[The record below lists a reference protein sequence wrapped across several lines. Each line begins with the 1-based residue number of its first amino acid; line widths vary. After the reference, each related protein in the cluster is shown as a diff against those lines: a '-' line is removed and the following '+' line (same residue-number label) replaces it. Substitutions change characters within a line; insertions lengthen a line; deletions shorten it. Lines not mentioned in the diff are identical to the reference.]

1 MAMVGWFAQMCRRR
15 GLMVNVVKSKV
26 MVLNGEEGLE
36 YEVHVDVIRLGQV
49 SELKYLLCVFDESGT
64 DEAECKRKVASRRK
78 AACAIRSLVNAS

>member
-1 MAMVGWFAQMCRRR
+1 
-15 GLMVNVVKSKV
+15 MVNVVKSKV

-64 DEAECKRKVASRRK
+64 DEPECKRKVASRRR